1 MAYSID
7 QIIAEK
13 VKKELVSIKT
23 EVVKLLNDR
32 IKICDK
38 EITYEQ
44 ECINNGTYRDRP
56 G

>member
-7 QIIAEK
+7 QIIAERI
-13 VKKELVSIKT
+13 KKELVSIKT
-23 EVVKLLNDR
+23 EVVKLLDSQ
-32 IKICDK
+32 IEICDK

-56 G
+56 R

>member
-23 EVVKLLNDR
+23 EVVKLLDSQIENWDR
-32 IKICDK
+32 N
-38 EITYEQ
+38 ITYEQ
-44 ECINNGTYRDRP
+44 ERVKDGTYRDRP
-56 G
+56 R

>member
-7 QIIAEK
+7 QMIAEK
-13 VKKELVSIKT
+13 VKKELVSLKI

-32 IKICDK
+32 IDLCEK
-38 EITYEQ
+38 EITYEE
-44 ECINNGTYRDRP
+44 ECINNGTYRDRS